1 MSSFRLGSNAY
12 LHTGSVSG
20 FKAVFL
26 SSFSLSFFGIG
37 LMRLWYQFNFYNLH
51 FSADYGHV
59 TVGANIVRVAMIAL
73 LVLVSARF
81 GFSQRSRSFFV
92 WSGLLLMT
100 LSSLLYFLDL
110 FFGTTAFEVA
120 RFIVGGIGL
129 VGGEIIWVFFLER
142 LKPGQ
147 AFLCVAGGL
156 ALSCALSLVAGY
168 LSPEFIGILNLF
180 VPTLAVFAY
189 WRAMDV
195 LDSRGTC
202 VQDGTAATCTTL
214 YDEGL
219 RGGLIQVVGAF
230 VLYGFLLGVALG
242 FPDGRLREL
251 SQEVRSMH
259 QVLVILVV
267 GLVVWWVLV
276 RGRGFRLSTFW
287 YFENALMVASISL
300 LISGW
305 QGAGEASTFLLTNA
319 VTCFYLPLV
328 FFVYLIGRNSRMSMT
343 LVYAIVY
350 GGTLLAM
357 SLGRVTVYA
366 IGPHLGQGLWLLIGM
381 SFIAIV
387 EMVLILR
394 PRVMGDHPIGYE
406 LAALPRTSLPAD
418 DFDGRRQDEVASF
431 AVEFSLSS
439 TEADIVRL
447 LAQGRSRNVIAGVLN
462 YSENTVRNYTR
473 SIYRKVRVHSKQELL
488 DRLRDYREA

>member
-1 MSSFRLGSNAY
+1 M
-12 LHTGSVSG
+12 
-20 FKAVFL
+20 
-26 SSFSLSFFGIG
+26 
-37 LMRLWYQFNFYNLH
+37 
-51 FSADYGHV
+51 
-59 TVGANIVRVAMIAL
+59 
-73 LVLVSARF
+73 
-81 GFSQRSRSFFV
+81 
-92 WSGLLLMT
+92 
-100 LSSLLYFLDL
+100 
-110 FFGTTAFEVA
+110 
-120 RFIVGGIGL
+120 
-129 VGGEIIWVFFLER
+129 
-142 LKPGQ
+142 
-147 AFLCVAGGL
+147 
-156 ALSCALSLVAGY
+156 
-168 LSPEFIGILNLF
+168 
-180 VPTLAVFAY
+180 
-189 WRAMDV
+189 
-195 LDSRGTC
+195 
-202 VQDGTAATCTTL
+202 
-214 YDEGL
+214 
-219 RGGLIQVVGAF
+219 
-230 VLYGFLLGVALG
+230 LYGFLLGVALG